1 MDYAKNIVDLLTK
14 QREKGL
20 EKYGETLEEN
30 TTLSRVQ
37 RIEHLEE
44 ELIDAL
50 MYAEHIKAV
59 AQDGLTANDYQ
70 RMAMRTASG
79 VDRVGNGRLL
89 NGVMGLNGEAGECI
103 DIMKKH
109 LFQGHELDREHL
121 IEELG
126 DCAWYL
132 AVSCEAL
139 GVSLGECMQ
148 RNIDKLATRYPE
160 GFDKAR
166 SINRSAEKTY
176 TLEEVKA
183 ELGIELET
191 EEPKRKT
198 FLEDFLS
205 SQPTLYKPDEV
216 YEEFCVIRRYP
227 QIDDNFVCPGEGCC
241 EECWNRPMPESTSES
256 GED

>member
-20 EKYGETLEEN
+20 AKYGETLEDN
-30 TTLSRVQ
+30 TTLSRAQ

-79 VDRVGNGRLL
+79 MDCGEDGLLL

-103 DIMKKH
+103 DIMEKH

-139 GVSLGECMQ
+139 GVSLGECLQ
-148 RNIDKLATRYPE
+148 RNIDKLAARYPE

-166 SINRSAEKTY
+166 SINRSVEKTY

-183 ELGIELET
+183 ELGIEIEA
-191 EEPKRKT
+191 EEPKKRKT
-198 FLEDFLS
+198 YIDYYLETH
-205 SQPTLYKPDEV
+205 PTANIEEIIECCCVKM
-216 YEEFCVIRRYP
+216 YEECNCASFSSCA
-227 QIDDNFVCPGEGCC
+227 EH
-241 EECWNRPMPESTSES
+241 WNSPMPECTSGS